1 MTERPVEIIRWQDIE
16 APEAFIYDGHDEPMC
31 IDANYSR
38 HFGFARLDIHHIRVE
53 PGHPFLNNTDSDV
66 ELLVVGDRP
75 LAANRNFYP
84 VNPERLPLRSD
95 WCDNHPQRPL
105 GPHDGRTGM
114 RRGT

>member
-1 MTERPVEIIRWQDIE
+1 MAGRRCAPSAPGE
-16 APEAFIYDGHDEPMC
+16 AV
-31 IDANYSR
+31 
-38 HFGFARLDIHHIRVE
+38 GFPAGTGLAHS
-53 PGHPFLNNTDSDV
+53 FLNNTDSDV

-95 WCDNHPQRPL
+95 WCDDHPQRPL